1 LKRNVDP
8 DLAQEI
14 LAAMLVR
21 GGDFAEVY
29 WEHTVSQSL
38 FLEEGRLERLTGGED
53 LGVGLRLVKGGRTY
67 YAHTNS
73 LERDALLQLADKLAR
88 GAEGASVQ
96 AEELLL
102 REPPVRFGVRQP
114 AEEVETGEKV
124 ELLRIIN
131 QTARQAPQVRQVTAS
146 YGNTLQEVLI
156 ANSLGFMAED
166 KRSRVRLVVNVI
178 AEADGKIQTGY
189 ESAGGV
195 GGFELVATGAEQLAQ
210 VARER
215 AVRMLSAKPAPSGQ
229 MTVVMA
235 GEAGGT
241 MVHEACGH
249 GLEADLVQKGL
260 SVYAGKLGQQVASPL
275 ITVIDDATL
284 PGRYGSYA
292 FDDEGTFGQRTVLI
306 ENGILK
312 SYMYDLDTALK
323 ENRESTGNG
332 RRESYRSRPF
342 PRMSNTFIASG
353 ETDPDEIIASTEH
366 GLYVTKMGGGQVN
379 TTNGDFVF
387 EVTEGYLL
395 EKGKIGP
402 PVRGATLIGNGPQV
416 LSQVDLV
423 GSDSGFSLGVCGKNG
438 QGVPVG
444 DAQPTLRI
452 PNLVMGGT
460 EGV

>member
-1 LKRNVDP
+1 
-8 DLAQEI
+8 
-14 LAAMLVR
+14 
-21 GGDFAEVY
+21 
-29 WEHTVSQSL
+29 
-38 FLEEGRLERLTGGED
+38 
-53 LGVGLRLVKGGRTY
+53 
-67 YAHTNS
+67 
-73 LERDALLQLADKLAR
+73 
-88 GAEGASVQ
+88 
-96 AEELLL
+96 
-102 REPPVRFGVRQP
+102 
-114 AEEVETGEKV
+114 
-124 ELLRIIN
+124 
-131 QTARQAPQVRQVTAS
+131 
-146 YGNTLQEVLI
+146 
-156 ANSLGFMAED
+156 
-166 KRSRVRLVVNVI
+166 
-178 AEADGKIQTGY
+178 
-189 ESAGGV
+189 
-195 GGFELVATGAEQLAQ
+195 
-210 VARER
+210 
-215 AVRMLSAKPAPSGQ
+215 
-229 MTVVMA
+229 
-235 GEAGGT
+235 

-395 EKGKIGP
+395 RRAKSAPCPGRHLNRQRPSGSLASGSGRLRQRLFPGSLWQKRP
-402 PVRGATLIGNGPQV
+402 RGASGRCPANLA
-416 LSQVDLV
+416 
-423 GSDSGFSLGVCGKNG
+423 DS
-438 QGVPVG
+438 
-444 DAQPTLRI
+444 
-452 PNLVMGGT
+452 
-460 EGV
+460 